1 MREALNRAGQLVD
14 ADAATSGWRLYACP
28 ECRAPVTLRAG
39 GSKRAYFAHMP
50 GRSGK
55 DCILYVEGGA
65 YGPGLTGLN
74 DDVGDG
80 AGAMCLGLRLSES
93 RTPRGWGLELIVP
106 TGGHIGLELTVDVG
120 GRTEFVRCTSGTE
133 KQKNIVVDPV
143 ARDYEIL
150 SVSST
155 ASSYAANLQRTCEGL
170 ESRYAT
176 VFGEIRRPGKEVA
189 KRVWEVSVGRTYALV
204 WPANLAPVFPP
215 YLDYEPL
222 QSRPGWGGAL
232 VTFSYPVD
240 KSVQEWLLGV
250 TGLNIATTL
259 PEIVPVWPP
268 LVRRVTGG
276 VVEAPAK
283 SALIVSAGR
292 LTSHG
297 IIGVSAL
304 FALSVTEEIGQNSKS
319 VSEPFFQLV
328 PALDN
333 TVELTCLDPARA
345 SLNID
350 IVASTKYPVQSGV
363 ELAGV
368 ERSGAIQTVGLHES
382 AATPLLEAIRGG
394 EISFNY
400 LSIPKHVVGYAS
412 IGRGGLWEELLT
424 LNGSDAP
431 APHDTEAR
439 LLSPVDVTA
448 LVEVLAR
455 RNDDVLLDFGAF
467 GRVIAIGSSAPAY
480 APSLSKGLRERLLA
494 YLFQTHGRIAPG
506 LNARNAEDTEIISE
520 FLKEPP
526 DATGATWR
534 SLKAV
539 LELEVRVRK
548 VNARTGI

>member
-14 ADAATSGWRLYACP
+14 AGTAISGRRLYTCP
-28 ECRAPVTLRAG
+28 ECRASVSLRAG

-80 AGAMCLGLRLSES
+80 AGVMRLGLRLSES

-106 TGGHIGLELTVDVG
+106 IGGHIGLELTVDVG

-133 KQKNIVVDPV
+133 KQKNIIVEPV
-143 ARDYEIL
+143 TRDYEIL
-150 SVSST
+150 SISS
-155 ASSYAANLQRTCEGL
+155 ASSSYAANLQRTCEGL

-189 KRVWEVSVGRTYALV
+189 ERVWEVCVGRTYALV
-204 WPANLAPVFPP
+204 WPENLAPEFPP
-215 YLDYEPL
+215 YLDYESL

-232 VTFSYPVD
+232 VTFSYPVERP
-240 KSVQEWLLGV
+240 VQEWLLEV
-250 TGLNIATTL
+250 TGLSLATTL
-259 PEIVPVWPP
+259 PEIIPVWPP

-276 VVEAPAK
+276 VVEVPAK

-292 LTSHG
+292 FTPNG
-297 IIGVSAL
+297 TIGVSAL
-304 FALSVTEEIGQNSKS
+304 FARSETEEVGQKAKL

-350 IVASTKYPVQSGV
+350 IVASTKYPAQSGV
-363 ELAGV
+363 ELVGV
-368 ERSGAIQTVGLHES
+368 ERSGVIQTVGLHES
-382 AATPLLEAIRGG
+382 AATTLLESIRSG

-412 IGRGGLWEELLT
+412 IGRGGIWEECLELS
-424 LNGSDAP
+424 GSDAP

-439 LLSPVDVTA
+439 LLSPVDITA
-448 LVEVLAR
+448 LAEVLAR
-455 RNDDVLLDFGAF
+455 QSYDVLLDFGAF
-467 GRVIAIGSSAPAY
+467 GRVIAIGSGEPIHAMSI
-480 APSLSKGLRERLLA
+480 SKALRERLLA
-494 YLFQTHGRIAPG
+494 YLFQTHRRIAPG

-539 LELEVRVRK
+539 LELEIRVRK

>member
-1 MREALNRAGQLVD
+1 MREALNRAGHLVD
-14 ADAATSGWRLYACP
+14 AGAATSGRRLYTCP
-28 ECRAPVTLRAG
+28 ECHAPVTLRAG

-74 DDVGDG
+74 DEVGDD
-80 AGAMCLGLRLSES
+80 AGSMCLGLRLSES

-120 GRTEFVRCTSGTE
+120 GRTEFIRCTSGTE
-133 KQKNIVVDPV
+133 KQKNIIVEPV

-150 SVSST
+150 SVSSA

-176 VFGEIRRPGKEVA
+176 MFGEIRRPGKEVA
-189 KRVWEVSVGRTYALV
+189 KRVWELSVGRTYALV
-204 WPANLAPVFPP
+204 WPASLAPAFPP

-222 QSRPGWGGAL
+222 QSRPGWEGAL
-232 VTFSYPVD
+232 VTLSYPVQ
-240 KSVQEWLLGV
+240 KSVQEWLLAF
-250 TGLNIATTL
+250 TGLNIATSL

-276 VVEAPAK
+276 LVEAPEK
-283 SALIVSAGR
+283 SELIVSAGR
-292 LTSHG
+292 LTAHG
-297 IIGVSAL
+297 TIGVSAL
-304 FALSVTEEIGQNSKS
+304 FARSATGELGQNTKS

-328 PALDN
+328 PALDD
-333 TVELTCLDPARA
+333 TVELTCPDPTRA

-350 IVASTKYPVQSGV
+350 FVASTKYPAQSGV

-368 ERSGAIQTVGLHES
+368 ESSGTIQLVGLHES
-382 AATPLLEAIRGG
+382 AATGLLEAIRSGK
-394 EISFNY
+394 ISFDY

-412 IGRGGLWEELLT
+412 FGRSGLWGGRLT
-424 LNGSDAP
+424 LSGSDAP
-431 APHDTEAR
+431 APHNTEAR

-448 LVEVLAR
+448 LVEILVR
-455 RNDDVLLDFGAF
+455 RSDDVLLDFGAF
-467 GRVIAIGSSAPAY
+467 GRVVVIGSSVPAH

-494 YLFQTHGRIAPG
+494 YLFQTRGRISPG
-506 LNARNAEDTEIISE
+506 LDARNAEDAEIISE

-539 LELEVRVRK
+539 LELEVSVRK
-548 VNARTGI
+548 VNARARI

>member
-14 ADAATSGWRLYACP
+14 AGAATSGWRLYTCP

-55 DCILYVEGGA
+55 DCNLYVEGGA
-65 YGPGLTGLN
+65 SGPGLTGLN
-74 DDVGDG
+74 EDVGDG

-93 RTPRGWGLELIVP
+93 RMPRGWGLELIVP

-133 KQKNIVVDPV
+133 KQQNIIVEPV
-143 ARDYEIL
+143 TRDYEIL
-150 SVSST
+150 SISSAT
-155 ASSYAANLQRTCEGL
+155 SSYAANLQRTCDGL

-176 VFGEIRRPGKEVA
+176 VFGEIRRPGKELA
-189 KRVWEVSVGRTYALV
+189 KRVWEVSVGRTFALV
-204 WPANLAPVFPP
+204 WPANLALVFPP
-215 YLDYEPL
+215 YLDYEFL

-232 VTFSYPVD
+232 VTFSYPVE
-240 KSVQEWLLGV
+240 KSLQEWLLGV
-250 TGLNIATTL
+250 TGLNMGTTL

-276 VVEAPAK
+276 VVEVPEK

-292 LTSHG
+292 LTPHG
-297 IIGVSAL
+297 TIGVNAL
-304 FALSVTEEIGQNSKS
+304 FALAGTEEIGQNAKS

-328 PALDN
+328 PAVDN
-333 TVELTCLDPARA
+333 SVELTCLDPARA

-363 ELAGV
+363 ELVGV
-368 ERSGAIQTVGLHES
+368 ERNGAIQTVGLHES
-382 AATPLLEAIRGG
+382 AAATLLEAIRGG

-400 LSIPKHVVGYAS
+400 LSIPKHVVGCAS
-412 IGRGGLWEELLT
+412 IGRGGLWEKRLT
-424 LNGSDAP
+424 LSGSDAP

-439 LLSPVDVTA
+439 MLSSVGMAA
-448 LVEVLAR
+448 LEEVLTHQSY
-455 RNDDVLLDFGAF
+455 DVLLDFGAF
-467 GRVIAIGSSAPAY
+467 GRVIALGSSAPAN
-480 APSLSKGLRERLLA
+480 ARSLSKGLRERLLA

-539 LELEVRVRK
+539 LEREVRARK
-548 VNARTGI
+548 VKG